1 MQNYNLHTHSTYS
14 DGKSSPSDIVE
25 EALRQGFQ
33 AIGFSE
39 HGPLP
44 FPTCFAIP
52 YEKMQSYVNEIRDL
66 QNKNHGAIDVL
77 CALEMD
83 YITNCTDNFAETKAK
98 YGLDYIIG
106 GLHLVG
112 QSNDPDTLWFT
123 DGPDYKTYDQGLER
137 FFDNDIRRAVRR
149 FYDQTNEM
157 IMNEQFDI
165 IAHFDKIK
173 MHNRDRF
180 FHEDEQWYRDM
191 VLETLDLIR
200 QKGLIMEVNTRGI
213 YKKRCDS
220 LFPSPWILEKAY
232 TMKIPAI
239 ISTDAHHYSE
249 ISYCFEEA
257 STALKLAGYKSIVA
271 PINRS
276 WVEAAL

>member
-14 DGKSSPSDIVE
+14 DGKSSPSEIVE
-25 EALRQGFQ
+25 EARRQGLQ

-52 YEKMQSYVNEIRDL
+52 RDKMQSYVNEIRNL
-66 QNKNHGAIDVL
+66 QKENHDTIEVL

-83 YITNCTDNFAETKAK
+83 YITNSTYNFAETKNQ

-112 QSNDPDTLWFT
+112 QSADPDELWFT

-137 FFDNDIRRAVRR
+137 FFGNDIRRAVRR

-157 IMNEQFDI
+157 IENEQFDI

-173 MHNRDRF
+173 MHNRERF

-191 VLETLDLIR
+191 TLETLDLIK

-213 YKKRCDS
+213 YKKRCDT
-220 LFPSPWILEKAY
+220 LFPSPWILKEAY
-232 TMKIPAI
+232 AMKIPAI

-257 STALKLAGYKSIVA
+257 SAALKQAGYKSIAA
-271 PINRS
+271 PCRGS
-276 WVEAAL
+276 WTEITL